1 MCDLNGCGKQADMP
15 PIQVDPEQRRLFLK
29 GVASLPLAAI
39 LAYPDLARA
48 AAGSL
53 KTVTTTLGSG
63 KEVSAALALPDAEN
77 APGVLLIHEWWGL
90 NDQIKSMAAEFAKLG
105 YAALAVD
112 LYGGEVADT
121 ADGAMSLMQNVDNQE
136 ATETL
141 TTWVEWL
148 RTHERT
154 NDQVATVGWCFG
166 GGWSLN
172 ASIAAPV
179 DATVIYYGSVTQP
192 AEKLEALQGPVLG
205 HFATQDQRI
214 DEEMVSGF
222 EKEMEKADKAGM
234 LTVHWYDADHAFA
247 NPTGARYDAEDAAK
261 AWERTRQFLAE
272 HLG

>member
-1 MCDLNGCGKQADMP
+1 MCDLNGCGKQANMP
-15 PIQVDPEQRRLFLK
+15 PLHVDPEQRRLFLK

-53 KTVTTTLGSG
+53 ETVTTTLDSG
-63 KEVSAALALPDAEN
+63 KEVSAALALPEAAN
-77 APGVLLIHEWWGL
+77 APSVLLIHEWWGL

-112 LYGGEVADT
+112 LYDGQVAETPDK
-121 ADGAMSLMQNVDNQE
+121 AMSLMQDVDNRE

-141 TTWVEWL
+141 ATWVDWL
-148 RTHERT
+148 RSHEDT
-154 NDQVATVGWCFG
+154 NDKVATVGWCFG

-192 AEKLEALQGPVLG
+192 AAELEALQGPVLG
-205 HFATQDQRI
+205 HFATQDERI
-214 DEEMVSGF
+214 NEEMVSGF
-222 EKEMEKADKAGM
+222 EQEMKKAGKADA

-261 AWERTRQFLAE
+261 AWERTKRFLDE
-272 HLG
+272 HIG